1 LQIDSPELEWYYPL
15 LKPYVHYIPMVANES
30 WVNLEEVM
38 EWAENHQQEVA
49 KIVDNATAFATRYL
63 SAQGRCVAAAL
74 VSLSERSTWALNSIP
89 MMKSCWSIC
98 TGLRGTGADY

>member
-1 LQIDSPELEWYYPL
+1 
-15 LKPYVHYIPMVANES
+15 MVANES

-38 EWAENHQQEVA
+38 DWAENHQQEVA

-74 VSLSERSTWALNSIP
+74 VTLSEHSTFTQQLPHDEESLVNLHRPERSRSRLFR
-89 MMKSCWSIC
+89 
-98 TGLRGTGADY
+98 L